1 MERANQRQERRQ
13 RQAFLLAAITI
24 LAAPSFAQSAPP
36 QSSLTPPASPASEPA
51 RRVVLISIPDRK
63 LAVLQDGN
71 VLAQFSIAVGAV
83 ATPSPTGE
91 LQIVNRVS
99 NPTYYHDGNVIP
111 TGKDNPVGTR
121 WMGLSQKGY
130 GIHGTNAPHSIGHA
144 ASHGC
149 IRLRNRDM
157 ERLFAMLRV
166 GDVVVI
172 RGERDDETAQ
182 VFGTGDD
189 HTTLA
194 SAQMPVPVGQ

>member
-1 MERANQRQERRQ
+1 MERANRRQEKKQ

-24 LAAPSFAQSAPP
+24 LAAPAFAQSALPLSPLAQPP
-36 QSSLTPPASPASEPA
+36 GAASEPA

-63 LAVLQDGN
+63 LAVLEDGN
-71 VLAQFSIAVGAV
+71 VLAQFPIAVGAV

-91 LQIVNRVS
+91 FQIVNRVS

-111 TGKDNPVGTR
+111 TGKNNPVGTR

-130 GIHGTNAPHSIGHA
+130 GIHGTNAPRSIGHA

-157 ERLFAMLRV
+157 ERLFTMVRV
-166 GDVVVI
+166 GDAVVI

-182 VFGTGDD
+182 VFGTGAD

-194 SAQMPVPVGQ
+194 SAQMPVAAGQ